1 MYAIESVDASSAED
15 IEYLGAKPKFWF
27 TRNGKRFLFKAENR
41 NTGEDWA
48 EKIVCELARHLG
60 LPHVHYELAQEVG
73 GYAHPGVVCERFVEG
88 NQAFLMGN
96 QLLFQRDE
104 QYPHDQRYRVRAHTV
119 KAVLKALGELEMPGQ
134 QWLSGVPPEIQTA
147 VDVFVGYVMLDAWVA
162 NQDRHHQN
170 WGAIRDGNAL
180 RLGPTFDHGASL
192 ARNLQDSEREARM
205 NTRDGGLGIEHFAER
220 ARTAF
225 YPDGGGS
232 RTLLTFE
239 AFDQFKIVAPGA
251 ARAWLLQLESISTE
265 TIQNTISQ
273 VPLTRMTSTT
283 RAFTLRLLEL
293 NRQRLL
299 ETEPKP

>member
-1 MYAIESVDASSAED
+1 MYPTVSVDAASAED

-27 TRNGKRFLFKAENR
+27 TREGKRFLFKAENR

-73 GYAHPGVVCERFVEG
+73 GYAHPGVVCERFVDSS
-88 NQAFLMGN
+88 QAFLMGN

-104 QYPHDQRYRVRAHTV
+104 SYPHDQRYRVKAHTV
-119 KAVLKALGELEMPGQ
+119 KAVLKAVTELAMPSQ
-134 QWLSGVPPEIQTA
+134 QWLSGIPAGIHTA

-170 WGAIRDGNAL
+170 WGAIADGNVL

-192 ARNLQDSEREARM
+192 ARNLQDSERAARLQ
-205 NTRDGGLGIEHFAER
+205 TRDRGQGIENFAER

-225 YPDGGGS
+225 YPESGGT

-239 AFDQFKIVAPGA
+239 AFDLFKAAAPAPA
-251 ARAWLLQLESISTE
+251 AAEAWLLQLKAISRA
-265 TIQNTISQ
+265 TIQNTID
-273 VPLTRMTSTT
+273 
-283 RAFTLRLLEL
+283 
-293 NRQRLL
+293 
-299 ETEPKP
+299 

>member
-1 MYAIESVDASSAED
+1 MYPTVSVDAASAED
-15 IEYLGAKPKFWF
+15 IEHLGAKPKFWF
-27 TRNGKRFLFKAENR
+27 TREGKRFLFKAENR

-73 GYAHPGVVCERFVEG
+73 GYAHPGVVCERFVDSS
-88 NQAFLMGN
+88 QAFLMGN

-104 QYPHDQRYRVRAHTV
+104 SYPHDQRYRVKAHTV
-119 KAVLKALGELEMPGQ
+119 KAVLKAVTELAMPSQ
-134 QWLSGVPPEIQTA
+134 QWLSGIPAGIHTA

-170 WGAIRDGNAL
+170 WGAIADGNVL

-192 ARNLQDSEREARM
+192 ARNLQDSERAARLQ
-205 NTRDGGLGIEHFAER
+205 TRDRGQGIEHFAER

-225 YPDGGGS
+225 YPESGGT

-239 AFDQFKIVAPGA
+239 AFDLFKAAAPA
-251 ARAWLLQLESISTE
+251 AAEAWLLQLKAISGA
-265 TIQNTISQ
+265 TIQNTIDQ
-273 VPLTRMTSTT
+273 VPPHRMTPTT
-283 RAFTLRLLEL
+283 RAFTLRLLQL
-293 NRQRLL
+293 NQQRLL
-299 ETEPKP
+299 ETEPKS